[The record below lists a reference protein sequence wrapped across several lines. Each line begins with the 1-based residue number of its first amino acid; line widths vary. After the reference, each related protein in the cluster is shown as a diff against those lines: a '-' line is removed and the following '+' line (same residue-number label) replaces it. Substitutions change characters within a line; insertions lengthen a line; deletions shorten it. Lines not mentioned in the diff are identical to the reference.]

1 MRKLLIFSVILAS
14 CAHQAPVRQA
24 PVAAAPAVK
33 PPPPRLIDVPPA
45 ILYKESRELMA
56 QGNWDAAKARIDA
69 YLAREPKSAAALF
82 DAGWVSEKRGDPGVA
97 ADYYKRALESEPAH
111 VGAALNLTRLL
122 KDKPAEAE
130 KVLRTALS
138 KRGGED
144 RGSAPGRAEAEGRSI
159 GDAQLLNAF
168 ASVLRI
174 EKKLDDADA
183 AVRQVLVRHPADAD
197 AYRNLAAIE
206 ADRGHIRLAESALN
220 NARKLDDKDAGILNS
235 LGLLAMRRDDVTA
248 ARAYFQQAAQL
259 DASFAPAWA
268 NLGAIALQYRDYAA
282 AEQAYGKAVQLDG
295 NKWDTRLAH
304 GWALEGLRKPKDAR
318 AEYEKVLAL
327 KPGQED
333 ALYGKALALKAENDL
348 PAAMQAFKEYVA
360 NSKATHVKEAQ
371 NQIAAIDL
379 RLKNPPARLAAPAAR
394 PATAAA
400 SLDLSKLPQGTDTGP
415 SSEKLPTEEGIGPGA
430 ATPAETPLKS
440 PDKAA
445 PSGKDGG
452 TQNTQP
458 QPVKVGAR

>member
-1 MRKLLIFSVILAS
+1 MRNLLTLLVISAA
-14 CAHQAPVRQA
+14 CAHQVPVKQA

-33 PPPPRLIDVPPA
+33 APPPRLIDVPPA

-82 DAGWVSEKRGDPGVA
+82 DAGWVSEKRGDAKAA
-97 ADYYKRALESEPAH
+97 ADYYKRAVESEPAH

-130 KVLRTALS
+130 KVLRAALS
-138 KRGGED
+138 KRAD
-144 RGSAPGRAEAEGRSI
+144 DPR
-159 GDAQLLNAF
+159 LLNAF
-168 ASVLRI
+168 ASVLRV
-174 EKKLDDADA
+174 EKKLDEADA

-206 ADRGHIRLAESALN
+206 ADRGHVRLAESALN

-248 ARAYFQQAAQL
+248 ARAYFEQATQL

-282 AEQAYGKAVQLDG
+282 AEQAYGKAVQLDA

-348 PAAMQAFKEYVA
+348 PAAMQVFKEYVA
-360 NSKATHVKEAQ
+360 NGKATHVKEAQ

-379 RLKNPPARLAAPAAR
+379 RLKNPPKLAVPAAR

-415 SSEKLPTEEGIGPGA
+415 SSEKLPTEEGMGPGA
-430 ATPAETPLKS
+430 ATPAETPVKS

-452 TQNTQP
+452 TQNTQS